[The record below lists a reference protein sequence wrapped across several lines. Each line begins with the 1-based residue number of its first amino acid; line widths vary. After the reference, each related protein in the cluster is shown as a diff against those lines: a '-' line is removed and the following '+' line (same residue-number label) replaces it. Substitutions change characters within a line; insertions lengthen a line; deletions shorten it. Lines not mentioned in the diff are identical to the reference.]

1 MFYPRT
7 IATTPP
13 VPGLPGGSELP
24 AGENLSALRMVSR
37 QGSQYF
43 LSDPSSDLSVLAIAG
58 LVTSATSLGVM
69 VQPLGYGEYEDLFWN
84 WAAGLSIFLGPQGI
98 LTQLPPTSGWR
109 QVVARP
115 LNSTTIAIQIEGLIR
130 L

>member
-7 IATTPP
+7 ITTTPLI
-13 VPGLPGGSELP
+13 PGPPGGVELP
-24 AGENLSALRMVSR
+24 AGENLSALRIVSR
-37 QGSQYF
+37 QGSQYL
-43 LSDPSSDLSVLAIAG
+43 LSDPSSDSSVLAIAG
-58 LVTSATSLGVM
+58 LVTSAAPLGAM
-69 VQPLGYGEYEDLFWN
+69 VKPLGYGEYEDLSWN
-84 WAAGLSIFLGPQGI
+84 WTAGLSIFLGPQGV